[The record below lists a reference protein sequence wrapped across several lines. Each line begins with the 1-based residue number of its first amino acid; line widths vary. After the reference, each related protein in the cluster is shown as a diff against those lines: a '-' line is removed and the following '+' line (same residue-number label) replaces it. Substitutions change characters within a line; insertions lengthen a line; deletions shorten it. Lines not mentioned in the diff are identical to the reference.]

1 MALKHFLAAAAFG
14 MSAPAFAAPGEIV
27 LHIDGKGEVAPDIYT
42 LTQMISAEGE
52 SKAAAEAEMGEAW
65 KVTQERI
72 RTAGFDPATA
82 TLGPVTTTTEIPA
95 TCATRVACEN
105 FADAYPVGPDGD
117 AAFEAAAAATIA
129 SEAVAEEP
137 AFETKKKKL
146 SKAERKARDERI
158 AKLMKPTWQ
167 AVATFDLTIPVAD
180 IPKLDASGLV
190 DQDQTYLR
198 MSGSPFGGRGFG
210 LKDREAARKTAIERA
225 TANARDEAEVYA
237 AALGYKVVRID
248 KVSSATPPFS
258 SQDFVGFMTKMASL
272 GKDAGGALA
281 GETAF
286 IGVDFVI
293 APK

>member
-1 MALKHFLAAAAFG
+1 MALKHLFAAAALG
-14 MSAPAFAAPGEIV
+14 MSAPALAAPGEIV

-42 LTQMISAEGE
+42 LTQLISAEGD

-82 TLGPVTTTTEIPA
+82 TLGPVSTSETPA
-95 TCATRVACEN
+95 VCHSASECDVYATLSDYSDSPE
-105 FADAYPVGPDGD
+105 D
-117 AAFEAAAAATIA
+117 AAAVAAAAAMDAATYDD
-129 SEAVAEEP
+129 SKP
-137 AFETKKKKL
+137 QKKKKL
-146 SKAERKARDERI
+146 SKAERKAREERI
-158 AKLMKPTWQ
+158 ARLMKPTWQ
-167 AVATFDLTIPVAD
+167 AVASFDLTIAVAD

-225 TANARDEAEVYA
+225 TANARAEADVYA
-237 AALGYKVVRID
+237 AALGYKVVRIE

-258 SQDFVGFMTKMASL
+258 SQDFIGFFTKMASF
-272 GKDAGGALA
+272 GKDSGGALA